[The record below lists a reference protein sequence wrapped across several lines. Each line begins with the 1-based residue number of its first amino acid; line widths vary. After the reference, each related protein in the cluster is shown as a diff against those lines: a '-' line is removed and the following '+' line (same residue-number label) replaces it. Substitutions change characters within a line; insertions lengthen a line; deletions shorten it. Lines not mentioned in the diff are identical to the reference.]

1 MSEMT
6 ERFGRAG
13 TGDLIR
19 LIIQELK
26 TGADPITIM
35 LELRA
40 IAIYADFGTVMGV
53 GEEARREFLCAQLE
67 RALTNIFAPSK
78 PDPQGGHDA

>member
-1 MSEMT
+1 MEAQMSEMIKS
-6 ERFGRAG
+6 FGRVR

-26 TGADPITIM
+26 AGADPLTVAI
-35 LELRA
+35 ELGA
-40 IAIYADFGTVMGV
+40 ISQFVDIGIVMGV

-67 RALTNIFAPSK
+67 RALKDIFS
-78 PDPQGGHDA
+78 QGGHDA